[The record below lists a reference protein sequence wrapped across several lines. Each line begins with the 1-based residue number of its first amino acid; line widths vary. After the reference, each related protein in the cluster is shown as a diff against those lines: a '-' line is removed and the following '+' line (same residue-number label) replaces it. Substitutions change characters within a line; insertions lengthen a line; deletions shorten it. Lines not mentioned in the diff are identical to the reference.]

1 MQNKPALLLSL
12 MLACTAA
19 GAEPPNYN
27 IVEFDESVSATVPRD
42 TMTASFVIRAEG
54 RDRSAVNRAFT
65 AKLQSF
71 SRRTEGKTFETAQF
85 GRTAVPTYEYRNN
98 KRILT
103 GWQESVEFSVE
114 SKDFAALN
122 RLIADSQAEAEVQNT
137 SFSLSKQKQK
147 ETVDE
152 LSRTALHRF
161 QERAADLGKALGFSG
176 YKIVKLRINESGSPS
191 AVLEKSLAE
200 GRYAAAPEA
209 LSAPAAPDLPV
220 SPGSEEIRV
229 TVSGSIQM

>member
-1 MQNKPALLLSL
+1 M
-12 MLACTAA
+12 
-19 GAEPPNYN
+19 
-27 IVEFDESVSATVPRD
+27 
-42 TMTASFVIRAEG
+42 
-54 RDRSAVNRAFT
+54 
-65 AKLQSF
+65 
-71 SRRTEGKTFETAQF
+71 
-85 GRTAVPTYEYRNN
+85 
-98 KRILT
+98 
-103 GWQESVEFSVE
+103 EFSVE

-147 ETVDE
+147 ETVGE

-191 AVLEKSLAE
+191 AVMVKSFAE

>member
-1 MQNKPALLLSL
+1 M
-12 MLACTAA
+12 
-19 GAEPPNYN
+19 
-27 IVEFDESVSATVPRD
+27 
-42 TMTASFVIRAEG
+42 
-54 RDRSAVNRAFT
+54 
-65 AKLQSF
+65 
-71 SRRTEGKTFETAQF
+71 
-85 GRTAVPTYEYRNN
+85 
-98 KRILT
+98 
-103 GWQESVEFSVE
+103 EFSVE

-191 AVLEKSLAE
+191 AVLEKSLVE

>member
-1 MQNKPALLLSL
+1 M
-12 MLACTAA
+12 
-19 GAEPPNYN
+19 
-27 IVEFDESVSATVPRD
+27 
-42 TMTASFVIRAEG
+42 
-54 RDRSAVNRAFT
+54 
-65 AKLQSF
+65 
-71 SRRTEGKTFETAQF
+71 
-85 GRTAVPTYEYRNN
+85 
-98 KRILT
+98 
-103 GWQESVEFSVE
+103 
-114 SKDFAALN
+114 
-122 RLIADSQAEAEVQNT
+122 QNT

-191 AVLEKSLAE
+191 AVLEKSLVE

>member
-19 GAEPPNYN
+19 GAEPLNYN

-54 RDRSAVNRAFT
+54 RDRSAVNRTFT
-65 AKLQSF
+65 AKLRSF
-71 SRRTEGKTFETAQF
+71 SRRAEGKTFETAQF
-85 GRTAVPTYEYRNN
+85 GRTAVPIYEYRNN

-200 GRYAAAPEA
+200 GRYAAMPEA
-209 LSAPAAPDLPV
+209 LSAPDLPV

-229 TVSGSIQM
+229 TMSGSIQM